1 MPLRPVLATALG
13 SAALLC
19 AAVGPATAAP
29 AESVPAAPA
38 KSVTASAESVTV
50 DATGRLADDGTVT
63 LSGTYTCTDAIGPVF
78 VSSSVSQDSPTSRH
92 GVGGTRAVC
101 DGVEHHWENTGKVTS
116 EKLEP
121 GAARVEATIMELRP
135 AGGLPLPFFHVTRQ
149 QDVKLAKG

>member
-1 MPLRPVLATALG
+1 MPLRPVLAAALG

-29 AESVPAAPA
+29 
-38 KSVTASAESVTV
+38 AESVTV

-63 LSGTYTCTDAIGPVF
+63 LSGTYTCTDATGPVF

-101 DGVEHHWENTGKVTS
+101 DGAEHHWENTGKVTS

-121 GAARVEATIMELRP
+121 GAARVEVTVMELRP